1 MNLGRDINI
10 KDKNQ
15 RQSNVVFLRMIA
27 FNNALWV
34 QNKLLE
40 ISRCKWRLA

>member
-15 RQSNVVFLRMIA
+15 RQINVVFLRIA